1 MLPYSFALLGD
12 VNEETSMLTKITRI
26 TINKPTLIRYV
37 LSPGSAGSLAKS
49 MRSEMG
55 ESGSE
60 SGGVDGDNINVV
72 IR

>member
-1 MLPYSFALLGD
+1 MMAPF
-12 VNEETSMLTKITRI
+12 
-26 TINKPTLIRYV
+26 TLIDINIIMCIS
-37 LSPGSAGSLAKS
+37 SPGSAGSLAKS

-60 SGGVDGDNINVV
+60 SGCVDGDNINVV

>member
-1 MLPYSFALLGD
+1 MNP
-12 VNEETSMLTKITRI
+12 I
-26 TINKPTLIRYV
+26 

-49 MRSEMG
+49 MRSDMG